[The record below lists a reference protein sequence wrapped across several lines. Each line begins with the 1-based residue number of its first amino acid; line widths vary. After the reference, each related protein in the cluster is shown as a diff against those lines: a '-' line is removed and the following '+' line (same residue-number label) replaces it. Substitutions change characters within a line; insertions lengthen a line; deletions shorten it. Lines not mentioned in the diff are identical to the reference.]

1 LLCQLLYDTRI
12 AAGLTQVEL
21 AAKLGMHQTDVSRVE
36 RGIKRVDVLQLHDF
50 LEALGLPMLEFIVE
64 LDERLKAM
72 KVRDKHIRPGTR
84 VKR

>member
-1 LLCQLLYDTRI
+1 
-12 AAGLTQVEL
+12 
-21 AAKLGMHQTDVSRVE
+21 VE